1 MAEYLRLAEA
11 DTTATYLSQGQVGE
25 IVRDVVRT
33 FPGHPF
39 FKSGCA
45 GERMLGR
52 VLQAVA
58 AANPKIGY
66 CQGMNFVCGGLIL
79 GRLPVAITGGI
90 PNSGGTSGQQQQQ
103 QQQQQQRP
111 QQILD
116 EKARLQAE
124 CDCFTFLLSLMN
136 KGSKL
141 PMLGLWQAGVPKMKL
156 RVYQLDRLLRWTLP
170 KLHTHFESIQLA
182 PEILVA
188 QWFITI
194 FSYTVPLSL
203 TLRLWDS
210 LFLGGWPAMYR
221 VALALLSALEQQLL
235 GLDLEGIGFL
245 MRDWKRGDGLQPTSD
260 YGPERVLRM
269 ASTASTNVTA
279 EVLGRLQEN
288 FALEMISL
296 CESSSSA
303 PTSNNDSTDGS
314 TDATPS
320 SALGTTFAAAVSA
333 AVSTASNRDGGNKR
347 RSTLSLEHC
356 QWLSRYGEELSGET
370 AADLLRV
377 RDELRSLETET
388 EADKQHI
395 QAKLLRACDNCRAAE
410 TALREA
416 SAQRVARQ
424 DEKEM
429 LAELLEAVTLKAI
442 QISNVINDI
451 DVGGDEAKRT
461 REGGEGRGE
470 TEEEE
475 EEEEEDD
482 DDDEEEGGR
491 DSDEEGSEGNGS
503 GSSPQTSTQ
512 KQQAMQATAAADSP
526 RRRVRRAPGEGATA
540 SSSFVVTEG
549 LEESRFSRRL
559 SLTMPNWLSKM
570 TRPTTVVMVEPLQTE
585 EQFPPSPVNSDS
597 VAPPSPQSKSWRAIE
612 LMDIG
617 GGGSGDINGTRNRSF
632 SASSSSAAARPST
645 TASTSSTPLA
655 AIKALGSKINK
666 SLGRAF
672 RRGGRAKKGG
682 AFHAGGFLDPQQPP
696 PRSRLDIEQSSQ
708 LCQRRIIAIQ
718 RKLTQARSALS
729 EAVAYESVAH
739 VELEE
744 AKERKRCLC
753 DQLQLLVEESQRA
766 RGARLSEVAE
776 KYSV

>member
-1 MAEYLRLAEA
+1 
-11 DTTATYLSQGQVGE
+11 
-25 IVRDVVRT
+25 
-33 FPGHPF
+33 
-39 FKSGCA
+39 
-45 GERMLGR
+45 
-52 VLQAVA
+52 
-58 AANPKIGY
+58 
-66 CQGMNFVCGGLIL
+66 MNFVCGGLIL
-79 GRLPVAITGGI
+79 GRLPVTITGGI
-90 PNSGGTSGQQQQQ
+90 PNSGGTSGQQQQRQ
-103 QQQQQQRP
+103 QLRP
-111 QQILD
+111 HFTLD
-116 EKARLQAE
+116 EKSRLQAE

-136 KGSKL
+136 KESKL

-170 KLHTHFESIQLA
+170 KLHTHFECIQLA

-210 LFLGGWPAMYR
+210 LFLGGWSAMYR

-235 GLDLEGIGFL
+235 GLDLEGIGLL

-279 EVLGRLQEN
+279 VVLGRLQEN

-303 PTSNNDSTDGS
+303 SASNNDSTDGS
-314 TDATPS
+314 GNATPS
-320 SALGTTFAAAVSA
+320 SALGTSFAAAVSA
-333 AVSTASNRDGGNKR
+333 AVSNASSKDGGSRN

-388 EADKQHI
+388 ETDKQHI

-410 TALREA
+410 TTLREA
-416 SAQRVARQ
+416 SALRVTRQ

-451 DVGGDEAKRT
+451 DLCGDVVKETKVAIDKVK
-461 REGGEGRGE
+461 GRDGKGKV
-470 TEEEE
+470 EEEE
-475 EEEEEDD
+475 EEADEDEDD
-482 DDDEEEGGR
+482 DDDDEDEER
-491 DSDEEGSEGNGS
+491 DSDEEGGERNGS
-503 GSSPQTSTQ
+503 SSHQ
-512 KQQAMQATAAADSP
+512 KQEAVFATATADSP
-526 RRRVRRAPGEGATA
+526 RRRVRRMPGAGATA
-540 SSSFVVTEG
+540 LSFVVTERP
-549 LEESRFSRRL
+549 EEDRSSRRP

-570 TRPTTVVMVEPLQTE
+570 TRPTNVVIVESLHAE
-585 EQFPPSPVNSDS
+585 GQFLPSPVNSDS
-597 VAPPSPQSKSWRAIE
+597 VAPSSPQSRRWPLIE

-617 GGGSGDINGTRNRSF
+617 GVSGGNIGSFRTRSF
-632 SASSSSAAARPST
+632 SVSLSSPAARPSIT
-645 TASTSSTPLA
+645 SSSSSSSTPLA
-655 AIKALGSKINK
+655 AIKSLGSKINK

-672 RRGGRAKKGG
+672 RRGGRKRGDAS
-682 AFHAGGFLDPQQPP
+682 HTGGFLDPQQPP
-696 PRSRLDIEQSSQ
+696 PQSRLDIEQSSQ

-718 RKLTQARSALS
+718 RKLSQACSALR
-729 EAVAYESVAH
+729 EAVASESIAH
-739 VELEE
+739 IELEE

-766 RGARLSEVAE
+766 RSARLSEVAE